1 MLSYFAAAAGPDS
14 AVGVDLRELGCDV
27 PLLDSGREAPL
38 EGGLEPGAPLAGY
51 DAAAAAACEAKWC
64 PFICPFVC
72 GALVVIAFGDDDED
86 DTAGATADVDAV
98 AAAAASAAAVAAAA
112 TAAAATAVEASD
124 AEWDGG
130 GGGGASAPTGLRMSE
145 TTGLKVLV
153 PGGLVESKTSEM
165 RSTA

>member
-1 MLSYFAAAAGPDS
+1 MLSYFAAAAGPRS
-14 AVGVDLRELGCDV
+14 AVGVDLRELGCEV

-38 EGGLEPGAPLAGY
+38 EGGLEPGVPLAGR
-51 DAAAAAACEAKWC
+51 DAAAAAACEAKWW

-72 GALVVIAFGDDDED
+72 GACAVIADGDEEED
-86 DTAGATADVDAV
+86 DTTGAVVEAV

-112 TAAAATAVEASD
+112 TAAAAAAVEASD

-130 GGGGASAPTGLRMSE
+130 GGASVPTGLRMSE
-145 TTGLKVLV
+145 TTDLKVLV
-153 PGGLVESKTSEM
+153 PGGLVESKLSEM